1 MHNEVRSC
9 AQMLQSSI
17 LRNHAKVKTTKTTQ
31 MKKVLL
37 KKASRS
43 RIPIEIHLQMT
54 LLYQTQGVDGRGK
67 VVGNDSYCLR
77 TYPPGKIYLP

>member
-17 LRNHAKVKTTKTTQ
+17 LRHYAKVKTTKTTQ

-37 KKASRS
+37 KKALRS
-43 RIPIEIHLQMT
+43 RIPIEIHLQMS
-54 LLYQTQGVDGRGK
+54 LLYQTQGVAGRGK
-67 VVGNDSYCLR
+67 VVGNDSSCLS
-77 TYPPGKIYLP
+77 YLPTG